1 MPRAV
6 LQSVRVARAGGD
18 LRADTEVSG
27 GGLLAAARGQL
38 VDVLAQLLSRHAGA
52 GVGDRQLAHS
62 SSRSVESQ
70 PVHVPDDP
78 AAGDR
83 VLGVDRVKPVDGQFA
98 QALKIGALAAETLE
112 QERRVGDRQL
122 VPTVDRRRMRIG
134 CVVMLRKL
142 AGHLVW

>member
-38 VDVLAQLLSRHAGA
+38 VDVLAQLLGGHAGA

-98 QALKIGALAAETLE
+98 QALKVGALAAETLE
-112 QERRVGDRQL
+112 HYL
-122 VPTVDRRRMRIG
+122 
-134 CVVMLRKL
+134 
-142 AGHLVW
+142 GHLVAFSLWVESLLLATCR